1 MTMSEEEV
9 GRLVDQFY
17 ADGYLIV
24 KDAYADETV
33 DALQASWPW
42 PSHGFTA
49 ETLTG
54 GRLFGT
60 LTSKRASS
68 LLPESYRKSPV
79 VMALVREMFRRGGT
93 RYDER
98 HFGFVNAV
106 PGTEAQRWHR
116 DDGDVIVD
124 DRLRYLLVLTPLAHV
139 EKAMGFPEI
148 LVSSHTARTRD
159 MAVTDGDVVCTAEL
173 QPRDALFLS
182 GSVVH
187 RGTPNTT
194 DKERV
199 LLWTRFT
206 SFV

>member
-1 MTMSEEEV
+1 MSDNHV
-9 GRLVDQFY
+9 NDLVDQFY
-17 ADGYLIV
+17 ADGYVIV
-24 KDAYADETV
+24 KNIYSQETV
-33 DALQASWPW
+33 DALQTSWPW
-42 PSHGFTA
+42 PSRLYSA

-60 LTSKRASS
+60 LSGKGASS
-68 LLPESYRKSPV
+68 LLPESYRKSPLV
-79 VMALVREMFRRGGT
+79 HALVREMFRRGGS

-116 DDGDVIVD
+116 DDKDIIVD

-148 LVSSHTARTRD
+148 LVGSHTAFTRD
-159 MAVTDGDVVCTAEL
+159 MTVTDGDVVCTAEL
-173 QPRDALFLS
+173 QPGEALFLS

-187 RGTPNTT
+187 RGTRNTT